1 MDAMRDNMT
10 LVVADIREAL
20 TEIPDA
26 SLAGAILDPPYGLGL
41 TGVAWD
47 RSAIAFDVDF
57 WRLLRSKIMP
67 GGTIGIFGHSRTF
80 ARVSV
85 SVEESGLQV
94 VDTLAWAKGFGHA
107 TANRHID
114 SELRRLAAPDELSEK
129 YAGWETQLRPA
140 FEPIVIARNLAPRQS
155 LIEAIAAG
163 NAGGYNVSSS
173 LIAADASEN
182 RSRRN
187 GAVDGGANRQIKRV
201 LGSMS
206 VPTAGGRRPGNL
218 LLEHDEDC
226 DETCCTPGCQVQLID
241 AQGRTK
247 YAPGKE
253 KASRFFTQIKYSPRA
268 HVSESPRPA
277 GVRGHPTVKPMNL
290 VNWLCGLIVMPGETY
305 LDGFAG
311 SGAISEGIIRAGGH
325 SLAIEREPE
334 YAELIK
340 HRFAAL
346 DVAEQEGFLGM

>member
-1 MDAMRDNMT
+1 MDALRDNLT
-10 LVVADIREAL
+10 LVVADITDAL

-57 WRLLRSKIMP
+57 WSLVRSKIRP
-67 GGTIGIFGHSRTF
+67 GGTLSCFGHSKTF
-80 ARVSV
+80 ARQSV
-85 SVEESGLQV
+85 AIEDSGFQI
-94 VDTLAWAKGFGHA
+94 VDTVAWAKGFGHA

-114 SELRRLAAPDELSEK
+114 SELRRLGAPDELSEK
-129 YAGWETQLRPA
+129 YEGWETQLRPA
-140 FEPIVIARNLAPRQS
+140 FEPIVIARNLAPKQS
-155 LIEAIAAG
+155 LVEAIAAG
-163 NAGGYNVSSS
+163 GAGGFNIGES
-173 LIAADASEN
+173 LIPSDPLEN

-187 GAVDGGANRQIKRV
+187 GAVNGGANRQISR
-201 LGSMS
+201 LIGSMS
-206 VPTAGGRRPGNL
+206 VPTAGGRRPGNV

-277 GVRGHPTVKPMNL
+277 GVRGHPTVKPMHL
-290 VNWLCGLIVMPGETY
+290 VNWLCGMIVMPGEIY

-311 SGAISEGIIRAGGH
+311 SGAISEGIVRAGGRA
-325 SLAIEREPE
+325 LAIEREPE
-334 YAELIK
+334 YAELIE

-346 DVAEQEGFLGM
+346 DVAGREVPLAT